1 MVSGKNQTRGDLDS
15 RLRIVGFEPSHAE
28 AFRDLNL
35 DWIEEFFIVEELD
48 RKHLHFPRESFV
60 DSGGAILIAELD
72 GRVIG
77 CCALLKHDDS
87 VYEVSKMAVRR
98 EYRGAGI
105 GKRLLRA
112 VIEHARSIGAQRL
125 EIISSTRLPPAIE
138 LYKQAGF
145 VEVPLESDAYAR
157 GNIALELRFPE
168 KD

>member
-1 MVSGKNQTRGDLDS
+1 MLKGKDQTQNSLDA
-15 RLRIVGFEPSHAE
+15 RLRIVAFEPSHAE

-35 DWIEEFFIVEELD
+35 DWIEEHFAVEGLD
-48 RKHLHFPRESFV
+48 RKHLDFPQESFV
-60 DSGGAILIAELD
+60 DAGGAILMAELD
-72 GRVIG
+72 GRVVG
-77 CCALLKHDDS
+77 CCALLKHSDNA
-87 VYEVSKMAVRR
+87 YEVSKMAVMR

-112 VIEHARSIGAQRL
+112 VIEHARLIGARRL

-138 LYKQAGF
+138 LYKKAGF

-157 GNIALELRFPE
+157 GNIALELRFND